1 MGVRTIDR
9 ERITLSDGV
18 GMILSRRVLSTLWAL
33 LLVFTLGTAAGS
45 VVHPPEPE
53 IISVFP
59 LAGRQ
64 GTALDAE
71 IRGKNLQGAHTL
83 WADHDGIQADITGV
97 ERIDLGD
104 KDAAGRQKKEK
115 EKGYRVS
122 LQIKT
127 AATVEAGLYS
137 LRLVSAAGI
146 SNAFEFRVTADPVF
160 YDTKQLHTT
169 LQKPQNLTIPALV
182 NGKISQQGEVDYYSF
197 EAAKDQELG
206 FTATSNLKS
215 LLGTFDLVRLTLYE
229 ATGNWFDP
237 EGATQLAFT
246 SEPKLKYRF
255 SKSGRYILGVGTYL
269 GIGGPDC
276 FYHLVVGPA
285 SDRWSDLKE
294 QQSRPKPE
302 QAGWRERD
310 WDRKLDLNRV
320 SALKARSVLNSGS
333 EKEAPGNRPSP
344 SPSGEAAG
352 EAARIVGIIG
362 EEPVPLD
369 TVPLDNGTASLAENE
384 STNESTEAAPQVW
397 DLSVPALVE
406 GAIERPGDV
415 DSFKLRVASGQQLA
429 FEIEAPQAAYP
440 KFGPRL
446 AVLDAEG
453 KELFT
458 NIWRRKPGGANSHW
472 AKTLEPKTLWKFSRA
487 GEYKIQLRDI
497 TSRFGNPT
505 FRYRLL
511 IRPQVPHIGNAQLQQ
526 DHINLVAGGARKL
539 TVIVEREEG
548 FDGFA
553 AVKIAQLPPGVE
565 AVPTTEYETD
575 KTLSDE
581 DRERYAPESQTVTVM
596 LIAKAD
602 APLTTAPAFIRVTAQ
617 PVIQDKL
624 GDPFF
629 VRGIP
634 LMVIQPQVVAQEA
647 SEAEQQ

>member
-1 MGVRTIDR
+1 
-9 ERITLSDGV
+9 
-18 GMILSRRVLSTLWAL
+18 MILGHPLLGAQVAEHRVL
-33 LLVFTLGTAAGS
+33 VQ
-45 VVHPPEPE
+45 
-53 IISVFP
+53 I
-59 LAGRQ
+59 
-64 GTALDAE
+64 
-71 IRGKNLQGAHTL
+71 
-83 WADHDGIQADITGV
+83 
-97 ERIDLGD
+97 
-104 KDAAGRQKKEK
+104 
-115 EKGYRVS
+115 VS
-122 LQIKT
+122 SHNENNYTHLC
-127 AATVEAGLYS
+127 
-137 LRLVSAAGI
+137 
-146 SNAFEFRVTADPVF
+146 F
-160 YDTKQLHTT
+160 
-169 LQKPQNLTIPALV
+169 
-182 NGKISQQGEVDYYSF
+182 
-197 EAAKDQELG
+197 
-206 FTATSNLKS
+206 
-215 LLGTFDLVRLTLYE
+215 VRKRSPRD
-229 ATGNWFDP
+229 F
-237 EGATQLAFT
+237 
-246 SEPKLKYRF
+246 F
-255 SKSGRYILGVGTYL
+255 SILLGVGTYL
-269 GIGGPDC
+269 GIGGPDY

-285 SDRWSDLKE
+285 SDRWSELK
-294 QQSRPKPE
+294 QRRSRPKPE
-302 QAGWRERD
+302 QVAWQERR

-320 SALKARSVLNSGS
+320 SALKSRSVLNSGS
-333 EKEAPGNRPSP
+333 EKEAPGDRPST
-344 SPSGEAAG
+344 SPSG

-369 TVPLDNGTASLAENE
+369 NGTASLAENE
-384 STNESTEAAPQVW
+384 SANESTEAPQVW

-415 DSFKLRVASGQQLA
+415 DSFKLRVAPGRQLA

-487 GEYKIQLRDI
+487 GEYKIQVQDI

-526 DHINLVAGGARKL
+526 DHINLVAGGAKKL

-629 VRGIP
+629 VRVIP
-634 LMVIQPQVVAQEA
+634 LMVVQPQVVAQEGN
-647 SEAEQQ
+647 EAEQQ

>member
-18 GMILSRRVLSTLWAL
+18 GMILSRRVLSTLWVLFL
-33 LLVFTLGTAAGS
+33 LSTPGADAES
-45 VVHPPEPE
+45 VAHPPEPE

-71 IRGKNLQGAHTL
+71 IRGKNLQGARAL
-83 WADHDGIQADITGV
+83 WADHDGIQADITSV
-97 ERIDLGD
+97 ERMDLGD
-104 KDAAGRQKKEK
+104 KDATGRQKKEK
-115 EKGYRVS
+115 EEGYRIS

-146 SNAFEFRVTADPVF
+146 SNALEFRVTADPVF
-160 YDTKQLHTT
+160 YETKEFRTT

-197 EAAKDQELG
+197 EAAQDQELA

-246 SEPKLKYRF
+246 SEPKLQYRF

-276 FYHLVVGPA
+276 FYHLVVSPA
-285 SDRWSDLKE
+285 SERWSDPK
-294 QQSRPKPE
+294 QRRSRPKPE
-302 QAGWRERD
+302 QATWQERG
-310 WDRKLDLNRV
+310 WDRELDLNRV
-320 SALKARSVLNSGS
+320 SALRSRSVLNSGS

-344 SPSGEAAG
+344 SPSGEAA
-352 EAARIVGIIG
+352 RIVGIIG
-362 EEPVPLD
+362 EEPVPL
-369 TVPLDNGTASLAENE
+369 ASLAENE
-384 STNESTEAAPQVW
+384 SANESTEAPQVW

-406 GAIERPGDV
+406 GAIEGPGDV
-415 DSFKLRVASGQQLA
+415 DSFKLRVASGRQLA

-487 GEYKIQLRDI
+487 GEYKIQVQDI

-511 IRPQVPHIGNAQLQQ
+511 IRPQVPHIGNAELQE
-526 DHINLVAGGARKL
+526 DHINLVAGGAKKL

-581 DRERYAPESQTVTVM
+581 DRERYGPEKQKVTIM
-596 LIAKAD
+596 LIAKPD

-617 PVIQDKL
+617 PVIQDKT

-629 VRGIP
+629 VREIP
-634 LMVIQPQVVAQEA
+634 LMVVQPQVVAQEG